1 MVVVSS
7 DHERGSR
14 VNTGDTQHR
23 ETLDTGAG
31 DLPAAAGGDT
41 CWWPPALEVDVA
53 VEGGVVCGGTCCC
66 DGGGC
71 CCDGSSTDCLLES
84 SEKELFMVAKNAL
97 DLALIRLSE
106 LS

>member
-31 DLPAAAGGDT
+31 DLPAAAGGDGT
-41 CWWPPALEVDVA
+41 CCWEDAALD
-53 VEGGVVCGGTCCC
+53 GGVVCGGTVCC
-66 DGGGC
+66 GGC
-71 CCDGSSTDCLLES
+71 CWGGSSTDCLFES

-97 DLALIRLSE
+97 DLAPMILSE